1 MKLWLARH
9 AQPLIAPGICY
20 GASDV
25 AADAQGSLA
34 AAQQLADLLPPDLIF
49 LSSPLQ
55 RCEHLAQCLQGL
67 RPDLT
72 YKTDARL
79 AEIDFGCWEGQAWDQ
94 IPPAAYDAWT
104 ADFGRHRFGGRES
117 VGEFMQR
124 VAAAWDEAM
133 HAGRDAVWVTHAGV
147 IRAATLLAQR
157 VREVQQAAQWPQ
169 AAPAFGGWCVL
180 DGVQAPDQATSIRL
194 RPLRLAR

>member
-1 MKLWLARH
+1 MSLWLARH
-9 AQPLIAPGICY
+9 AQPLIAPGLCY
-20 GASDV
+20 GATDV
-25 AADAQGSLA
+25 AADTQGTLS
-34 AAQQLADLLPPDLIF
+34 AAQQLAECLPLGLVF

-55 RCEHLAQCLQGL
+55 RCERLAHYLQGL

-104 ADFGRHRFGGRES
+104 ADFGEHRFGGRES

-124 VAAAWDEAM
+124 VAGAWDEAT
-133 HAGRDAVWVTHAGV
+133 HAGRDALWVTHAGV
-147 IRAATLLAQR
+147 IRAASLLAQGIR
-157 VREVQQAAQWPQ
+157 TVQVASDWPATAPGFGQWCTLAWPPCAGAQCIDKP
-169 AAPAFGGWCVL
+169 
-180 DGVQAPDQATSIRL
+180 
-194 RPLRLAR
+194 